1 MTRTLLVV
9 LISLTSCATA
19 HKQQSPQMPSP
30 SLTEATKV
38 EEPAPPQ
45 VTAPAEATFIP
56 ADAPEV
62 QTALQTYV
70 RSGKAPIIEQ
80 KRAGFVRYPYGLS
93 QPVVYCQPLRVCD
106 IELEAGEQILGV
118 PICGDGGK
126 DGRWVIDGFLS
137 GPPNKRIPHVT
148 VKPTD
153 WNLST
158 NLTIGTDRRVYYI
171 ALVSKPNSYL
181 RRIGFYY
188 PDDAVAKFNAMR
200 NEAHATQQQVAASL
214 PSLALDQLDD
224 RYQIDGHATWK
235 PTWIANDGTRTF
247 VKMPTDLH
255 QTDAPTLFIEHPNG
269 QQALVNFRQ
278 RAGFYIVDTVFDR
291 AILTW
296 GSGREQ
302 QTVTITRA
310 GR

>member
-1 MTRTLLVV
+1 MTWALIVL

-19 HKQQSPQMPSP
+19 HKRTSLQMNSS

-38 EEPAPPQ
+38 EEPAPPP
-45 VTAPAEATFIP
+45 VTVSSEVTFIP
-56 ADAPEV
+56 ADSPEI
-62 QTALQTYV
+62 QTALQAYITK
-70 RSGKAPIIEQ
+70 GKAPIIKQ

-106 IELEAGEQILGV
+106 IELEASEQILGV

-126 DGRWVIDGFLS
+126 DGRWVVDGFLS
-137 GPPNKRIPHVT
+137 GPPDKRIPHVT

-200 NEAHATQQQVAASL
+200 NEAHTAQQQVAATL

-224 RYQIDGHATWK
+224 QYHVEGHAAWK

-247 VKMPTDLH
+247 VKMPADLR
-255 QTDAPTLFIEHPNG
+255 QTDAPTLFIQHPDG
-269 QQALVNFRQ
+269 QHALVNFRQ

-291 AILTW
+291 AVLTW

>member
-1 MTRTLLVV
+1 MTWAFTVLLMTLMGCATTHQQRIPQGSSL
-9 LISLTSCATA
+9 SLTAATR
-19 HKQQSPQMPSP
+19 
-30 SLTEATKV
+30 V
-38 EEPAPPQ
+38 EEPAPLP
-45 VTAPAEATFIP
+45 VTTPSEATFIP
-56 ADAPEV
+56 ADSPEV

-70 RSGKAPIIEQ
+70 SSGKAPIIEQ

-126 DGRWVIDGFLS
+126 DGRWVVDGFLS
-137 GPPNKRIPHVT
+137 GPSDKRIPHVT

-153 WNLST
+153 WHLST
-158 NLTIGTDRRVYYI
+158 NLTIGTDRRVYYV

-188 PDDAVAKFNAMR
+188 PEDAVAKFNALR
-200 NEAHATQQQVAASL
+200 TEAHAAQQQVAATL

-224 RYQIDGHATWK
+224 HYQVEGHAAWK

-247 VKMPTDLH
+247 VKMPADLH
-255 QTDAPTLFIEHPNG
+255 QTDAPTLFIEHPDG
-269 QQALVNFRQ
+269 QHALVNFRQ

-291 AILTW
+291 AVLTW